1 MGRIIIFTGKGGVGK
16 TSIAAAHALI
26 SAEEGKKTLLVS
38 VDMAHNLGDLFACS
52 VGRNVTEIKK
62 NLYAL
67 ELDPDYIMHE
77 EFPNVQKAVIDF
89 VGASGANITLNGHF
103 PLPGFENL
111 FSLLKIKQLYE
122 SNIYDRILVDCA
134 PTGETLSLLKFPEL
148 LSWYIEKFS
157 PVGKIMLRVLNP
169 ISKLRYH
176 VKLPDRKALGDLGQ
190 MHLDLI
196 NLQELLKNREICTI
210 RLVCIPEKMVV
221 EETKRNFMYLNLYR
235 YQVDGVFINRILP
248 EHMDNPFMEKWHSI
262 QKQYIEELEKVFV
275 HMPLSYIPW
284 YPEEIRGSQA
294 VEKLCEDLRS
304 LSNLFDIRLQTDN
317 EEYSLCENGYLFT
330 LKLPGV
336 IEDEVEVYMHNLDMN
351 IRIGNFNRCIP
362 LPNTLQRSQITSVQL
377 EQGVLK
383 IQFKIPEFSS
393 TEEAH

>member
-362 LPNTLQRSQITSVQL
+362 LPNILQRSQITSVQL

-383 IQFKIPEFSS
+383 IQFKMPEFSG

>member
-77 EFPNVQKAVIDF
+77 EFSNVQKAVIDF

-362 LPNTLQRSQITSVQL
+362 LPNILQRSQITSVQL

-383 IQFKIPEFSS
+383 IQFKMPEFSG

>member
-294 VEKLCEDLRS
+294 VEKLCEDLRF

-336 IEDEVEVYMHNLDMN
+336 IEDEVEVYMHNLDLN

-383 IQFKIPEFSS
+383 IQFKIPEFSG

>member
-248 EHMDNPFMEKWHSI
+248 EHMDNPFIEKWHSI

-336 IEDEVEVYMHNLDMN
+336 IEDEVKVYMHNLDMN

-383 IQFKIPEFSS
+383 IQFKIPEFSG

>member
-122 SNIYDRILVDCA
+122 SNAYDRILVDCA

-383 IQFKIPEFSS
+383 IQFKMPEFSG

>member
-16 TSIAAAHALI
+16 TSIAAAHALT

-190 MHLDLI
+190 MHSDLI

-383 IQFKIPEFSS
+383 IQFKIPEFSG

>member
-122 SNIYDRILVDCA
+122 SNAYDRILVDCA

-362 LPNTLQRSQITSVQL
+362 LPNILQRSQITSVQL

-383 IQFKIPEFSS
+383 IQFKIPEFSG

>member
-336 IEDEVEVYMHNLDMN
+336 IEDKVEVYMHNLDMN

-362 LPNTLQRSQITSVQL
+362 LPNILQRSQITSVQL

-383 IQFKIPEFSS
+383 IQFKMPEFSG

>member
-122 SNIYDRILVDCA
+122 SDIYDRILVDCA

-284 YPEEIRGSQA
+284 YPEEIQGSQA

-362 LPNTLQRSQITSVQL
+362 LPNILQRSQITSVQL

-383 IQFKIPEFSS
+383 IQFKMPEFSD

>member
-383 IQFKIPEFSS
+383 IQFKIPEFSG

>member
-122 SNIYDRILVDCA
+122 SNAYDRIIVDCA

-169 ISKLRYH
+169 ISKLRYN

-294 VEKLCEDLRS
+294 VEKLCENLRS

-317 EEYSLCENGYLFT
+317 EEYRLCENGYLFT

-383 IQFKIPEFSS
+383 IQFKMPEFSG

>member
-383 IQFKIPEFSS
+383 IQFKMPEFSG

>member
-1 MGRIIIFTGKGGVGK
+1 
-16 TSIAAAHALI
+16 
-26 SAEEGKKTLLVS
+26 
-38 VDMAHNLGDLFACS
+38 
-52 VGRNVTEIKK
+52 
-62 NLYAL
+62 
-67 ELDPDYIMHE
+67 MHE

-383 IQFKIPEFSS
+383 IQFKIPEFSG

>member
-176 VKLPDRKALGDLGQ
+176 VKLPDRKALDDLGQ

-294 VEKLCEDLRS
+294 VEKLCENLRS

-383 IQFKIPEFSS
+383 IQFKIAKFSG

>member
-176 VKLPDRKALGDLGQ
+176 VKLPDRKALDDLGQ

-294 VEKLCEDLRS
+294 VEKLCENLRS

-317 EEYSLCENGYLFT
+317 EEYRLCENGYLFT

-383 IQFKIPEFSS
+383 IQFKIAKFSG

>member
-38 VDMAHNLGDLFACS
+38 VDMAHNLGDLFAYS

-122 SNIYDRILVDCA
+122 SNAYDRILVDCA

-383 IQFKIPEFSS
+383 IQFKIPEFPN

>member
-317 EEYSLCENGYLFT
+317 EEYRLCENGYLFT

-362 LPNTLQRSQITSVQL
+362 LPNILQRSQITSVQL

-383 IQFKIPEFSS
+383 IQFKIAKFSG

>member
-16 TSIAAAHALI
+16 TSIAAAHALT

-383 IQFKIPEFSS
+383 IQFKIPEFSG

>member
-89 VGASGANITLNGHF
+89 VGASGTNITLNGHF

-122 SNIYDRILVDCA
+122 SNAYDRILVDCA

-176 VKLPDRKALGDLGQ
+176 VKLPDRKALDDLGQ

-317 EEYSLCENGYLFT
+317 EEYRLCENGYLFT

-383 IQFKIPEFSS
+383 IQFKIAKFSG